1 MMLFDIIFLTT
12 LITLVM
18 LVWFNS
24 NAFLE
29 YAKLIGGAKFFGIS
43 EYEEMLN
50 TRVTLDYH
58 GYLLEY
64 KDSFFVR
71 LITCPLCFS
80 VWLSAALTFVVTDEL
95 LLLPVCNVASLLLY
109 KLTSNLLQC

>member
-1 MMLFDIIFLTT
+1 MIFEVVFLIS

-18 LVWFNS
+18 LIWFNS
-24 NAFLE
+24 DAFVE
-29 YAKLIGGAKFFGIS
+29 YAKLVGGARFFGVT
-43 EYEEMLN
+43 EYEEQQEKSAS
-50 TRVTLDYH
+50 LDYH

-95 LLLPVCNVASLLLY
+95 LLLPVCNVASLILY
-109 KLTSNLLQC
+109 KLTSNLLQS